1 MDTQEVRLA
10 AIFLAQ
16 MIDLLRADSGKL
28 QRRFRDVFEG
38 LVEYPAQFR
47 KHISHGGCLYYYG
60 QAHDPGNT
68 LYTMALELLLPGFRR
83 SFPWGEEKLGD
94 LVEGLLWVWSPEF
107 MASEDL
113 QQEADQTRRQ
123 HYMNIQ
129 WLLQCAEPPV
139 SQDLTMIGFL
149 HGWFSSVFMLSR
161 ATGYTQP
168 FSNVEELLTFRD
180 WTPQN
185 SCPNKKMRAQLEAMA
200 LKLDQILM
208 QESESEESL
217 DPYHCK
223 GDEDV
228 EDEDPEEDK
237 VPEDEDLEDE
247 DEDEA
252 LAMSDDE
259 PMYRHELCDETS
271 DEENEYLNMLLE
283 QSSESE
289 DEHDPA

>member
-1 MDTQEVRLA
+1 
-10 AIFLAQ
+10 
-16 MIDLLRADSGKL
+16 
-28 QRRFRDVFEG
+28 
-38 LVEYPAQFR
+38 
-47 KHISHGGCLYYYG
+47 
-60 QAHDPGNT
+60 
-68 LYTMALELLLPGFRR
+68 
-83 SFPWGEEKLGD
+83 
-94 LVEGLLWVWSPEF
+94 
-107 MASEDL
+107 
-113 QQEADQTRRQ
+113 
-123 HYMNIQ
+123 
-129 WLLQCAEPPV
+129 
-139 SQDLTMIGFL
+139 
-149 HGWFSSVFMLSR
+149 
-161 ATGYTQP
+161 
-168 FSNVEELLTFRD
+168 
-180 WTPQN
+180 
-185 SCPNKKMRAQLEAMA
+185 MRAQLEAMA